1 MSDSPEYLE
10 RIRSLTQDSD
20 FLALQREA
28 PSILACLID
37 GALPS
42 DLIRRPSPEKWSVGE
57 ILAHMAEDEVVS
69 HWRYRQMLELDGVQ
83 LTSFDQDLWAKV
95 GDYGSRNPHE
105 SLEFFRLTRNANLQ
119 MLERLTPEQLRQGG
133 THAERGR
140 ITVEA
145 LARHMAGHDANHIQQ
160 IRKILNKS

>member
-1 MSDSPEYLE
+1 MPDSVEYLA
-10 RIRSLTQDSD
+10 RIRALTQDGD

-28 PSILACLID
+28 PSVLAEWIRD
-37 GALPS
+37 VAAS
-42 DLIRRPSPEKWSVGE
+42 DLTRRPSPDKWSVGE

-69 HWRYRQMLELDGVQ
+69 HWRYRQMLEFDGVQ

-95 GDYGSRNPHE
+95 GNYGSRDPRE
-105 SLEFFRLTRNANLQ
+105 SLEFFRLTREANWR
-119 MLERLTPEQLRQGG
+119 MLERLSPEELQRGG

-145 LARHMAGHDANHIQQ
+145 LARHMAGHDANHIAQ
-160 IRKILNKS
+160 IRRILGK